1 MEISYFIR
9 EKQISNYETF
19 KNILESPPFNL
30 KVKEDV
36 DYPNLFLICNQN
48 EIIPPSESEMQQFLP
63 HNIMN
68 IIREC
73 NGLIMEKNTFKIICY
88 TFNKCLEDYS
98 LDESLDTDNLYVE
111 PALEGTLMRLY
122 YYENKWNISTKKC
135 IDAHKS
141 KWLSEKSFYDLFIEC
156 LNNYNIEE
164 NLSITNCYSFI
175 LTHPE
180 NSIVVKYNNPQL
192 YHVSTRNLLNLEE
205 IDQNIGITKLNRQ
218 NVEKDY
224 LPILIGQLLNDT
236 NLSYEGYILI
246 DTKYNR
252 QKLKTHAYKK
262 ARDLWGNT
270 NNRFM
275 RFLELRKDLNMLNEY
290 LTYYPCDKNNFI
302 NYENKISYLANDIL
316 QYYIMKHINKE
327 NIKIPFYF
335 SKIIYKLHGDF
346 FKNKV
351 KTDYNKIILT
361 LLELDPKKI
370 CFICNHHDKSK
381 LQSIQNYT
389 NITLMQG

>member
-19 KNILESPPFNL
+19 KNILESTPFNL

-48 EIIPPSESEMQQFLP
+48 EIISPSESEIQQFLP

-73 NGLIMEKNTFKIICY
+73 NGLIMEKDTFKIICY
-88 TFNKCLEDYS
+88 TFNKCLEDSS

-122 YYENKWNISTKKC
+122 YYNNKWNISTKKC
-135 IDAHKS
+135 IDASKS
-141 KWLSEKSFYDLFIEC
+141 KWLSEKSFYDLFLEC
-156 LNNYNIEE
+156 LGNYNIDE
-164 NLSITNCYSFI
+164 NLTTTNCYSFI

-180 NSIVVKYNNPQL
+180 NNIVIKYSNPQL
-192 YHVSTRNLLNLEE
+192 YHISTRDLLNLNE
-205 IDQNIGITKLNRQ
+205 IDATIGIVKLNRQ
-218 NVEKDY
+218 SVEKEY
-224 LPILIGQLLNDT
+224 LPILIGQLLNDS

-252 QKLKTHAYKK
+252 QKLKTFIYKK
-262 ARDLWGNT
+262 ARDIWGNT

-290 LTYYPCDKNNFI
+290 LTYYPCDKDNFI
-302 NYENKISYLANDIL
+302 NYEDKISYLANDIL
-316 QYYIMKHINKE
+316 KYYMLKHVNKE

-346 FKNKV
+346 FKNRV
-351 KTDYNKIILT
+351 KTDYNKIMLT
-361 LLELDPKKI
+361 LLDLDPKKI

-381 LQSIQNYT
+381 LENVQNYT
-389 NITLMQG
+389 ITSTTI